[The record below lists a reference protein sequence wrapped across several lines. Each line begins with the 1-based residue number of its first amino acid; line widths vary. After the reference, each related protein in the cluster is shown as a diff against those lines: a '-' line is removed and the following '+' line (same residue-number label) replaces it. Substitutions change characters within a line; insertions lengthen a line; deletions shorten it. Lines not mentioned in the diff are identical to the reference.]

1 MPSVEELMDA
11 PGAWYQV
18 AQAQELPTPV
28 LLVFPQRVEHNIRQ
42 MLEVAGGPQRL
53 MPHVKT
59 HKCPQVVQMQLD
71 RGIRRFK
78 AATVAEA
85 EMTARLGP
93 QEVMLATQPVG
104 PHIERLFHLARKY
117 PQVQITT
124 LVDCPQ
130 VVDQLAQAAQRDELE
145 LGVYID
151 VDPGLGRTGVPPGE
165 AVQELFRRIGAQAG
179 LRFAGLHV
187 YDGHMGKLPPQQ
199 RAEAVDA
206 TWQKL
211 QPLLDWL
218 DGAAEER
225 YDVVAG
231 GSPSF
236 PHHARHRR
244 ATCSPGT
251 TLYWDLG
258 YGTRVPELKLQ
269 LAAVLLGRVL
279 SRPADG
285 RVTLD
290 LGIKSLCPDQP
301 RRAEVYGLAGA
312 EMLIHNEEHYVLQ
325 PQEPCP
331 WAVGEVVYAVPYHI
345 CPTVALYDEV
355 YVVREGQVVG
365 RWPVEARRRSLGV

>member
-1 MPSVEELMDA
+1 MPTVEELMDA
-11 PGAWYQV
+11 SSGWFQV
-18 AQAQELPTPV
+18 EQAEQLPTPV
-28 LLVFPQRVEHNIRQ
+28 LLVFPQRVEHNIQQ
-42 MLEVAGGPQRL
+42 MLQVAGSPERL

-59 HKCPQVVQMQLD
+59 HKCPQVVQMQLE

-104 PHIERLFHLARKY
+104 PHVERVVRLAQSY
-117 PQVQITT
+117 PQVRITT
-124 LVDCPQ
+124 LADSPGVIDH
-130 VVDQLAQAAQRDELE
+130 LAQAARQAELE

-165 AVQELFRRIGAQAG
+165 RVLELFRRIQAHEY

-187 YDGHMGKLPPQQ
+187 YDGHMGKLAPEQ
-199 RAEAVDA
+199 RPAAVDA
-206 TWQKL
+206 TWKRL
-211 QPLLDWL
+211 EPLLGRL
-218 DGAAEER
+218 EQAGAEPF
-225 YDVVAG
+225 DVVAG

-236 PHHARHRR
+236 AHHARHPRVI
-244 ATCSPGT
+244 CSPGT

-258 YGTRVPELKLQ
+258 YGTRVPELNLQ
-269 LAAVLLGRVL
+269 LAAVLVGRVL
-279 SRPADG
+279 SRPEGG

-301 RRAEVYGLAGA
+301 RRAEVYGLVGA
-312 EMLIHNEEHYVLQ
+312 EMRLHNEEHYVL
-325 PQEPCP
+325 EPERPCDWP
-331 WAVGEVVYAVPYHI
+331 VGRVVYAVPYHI

-355 YVVREGQVVG
+355 YVAREGQVVG
-365 RWPVEARRRSLGV
+365 RWPVEARRRALEV